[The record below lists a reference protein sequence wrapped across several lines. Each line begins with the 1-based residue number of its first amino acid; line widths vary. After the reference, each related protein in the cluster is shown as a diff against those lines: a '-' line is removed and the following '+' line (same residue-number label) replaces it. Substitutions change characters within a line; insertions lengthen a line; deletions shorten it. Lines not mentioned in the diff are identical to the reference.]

1 MADIIDVKKKLNSL
15 VKKSKP
21 TAEGFSYICQLDGHQ
36 CVGRKTIIEYLKE
49 KHEDTYNDLKAG
61 FDDETEFRSQLSKLV
76 MNVPYSTE
84 EGVNTTDTAETKSKT
99 VQKEPDDEEIV
110 EEKPGNKNLPLT
122 LDYMRTIDGR
132 TTKIPN
138 YGSLVGRIARLLAL
152 VLRREKTDEGEIKIF
167 SLKSEDCVGGC
178 QDIHTYLESTHPTFL
193 ENLIAMFPPARKR
206 MDQFVQRAAENFE
219 LTVPTWSLVEKLQK
233 EESDRVAEAR
243 KKEMEEKLQKA
254 KQARAENEKKR
265 KAELEQR
272 LTMKRKQD
280 EDQKLKEFK
289 QMKINP
295 ATERAEEILKI
306 KKEMKRIEFAMTGK
320 HVKENLK
327 SRYKEKL
334 TEQREKLKTILE
346 ESREKR
352 INKRLSDC
360 LENLSPK
367 QLRKL
372 SMEYLNNIECVAEV
386 NWADISQNVKLDDDF
401 EYLADFLGCLYEMAK
416 FHGKKGFKVGHV
428 LVTSK
433 QSEAIVEKGI
443 RSVRDNIS
451 ETFVIPSSWDVDS
464 PEEGLGKEWNR
475 KADSRLLRGAS
486 RFGKN
491 LLKIVNSDSILSLL
505 ALDSNG
511 AVKEEVR
518 RRFGHLINVYIT
530 RGQPA
535 EEFGT
540 SLYSIDREEEEEDDH
555 HLGEKEE
562 EEEEKVEEVVEVTDD
577 GGDVDNKENQDN
589 NGVQEAKQEASQEEE
604 KELVN
609 LEDEDETENAPDPDE
624 EIDEKLLDDS
634 D

>member
-15 VKKSKP
+15 VRKSKP

-49 KHEDTYNDLKAG
+49 KHEDMYNDLKAG
-61 FDDETEFRSQLSKLV
+61 FEDETEFRSQLSKMV
-76 MNVPYSTE
+76 MMVPYSNE
-84 EGVNTTDTAETKSKT
+84 EVNTTEDKVED
-99 VQKEPDDEEIV
+99 KEPEEEEIV
-110 EEKPGNKNLPLT
+110 EEKATNKNFPLT
-122 LDYMRTIDGR
+122 LDYMKTIDGR

-152 VLRREKTDEGEIKIF
+152 ILRREKTEETGEIKIF
-167 SLKSEDCVGGC
+167 SLKTDECIGGC
-178 QDIHTYLESTHPTFL
+178 QDIHSYIESTQPTFL
-193 ENLIAMFPPARKR
+193 ENLISMFPPARKR
-206 MDQFVQRAAENFE
+206 MDQFVQRAAENFD
-219 LTVPTWSLVEKLQK
+219 LTVPTWQQVERLQK
-233 EESDRVAEAR
+233 EESDRVAAVR

-254 KQARAENEKKR
+254 KAARAENEKKR

-272 LTMKRKQD
+272 LALKRKQD

-295 ATERAEEILKI
+295 ATEKAEEILKI
-306 KKEMKRIEFAMTGK
+306 KKEMKRIELAMKGK
-320 HVKENLK
+320 HVKENPK
-327 SRYKEKL
+327 SKTFYKEKL
-334 TEQREKLKTILE
+334 GEQREKLKTILDNG
-346 ESREKR
+346 REKR

-386 NWADISQNVKLDDDF
+386 NWADICQNVKIDDDF

-451 ETFVIPSSWDVDS
+451 QAFIIPSSWDVDS
-464 PEEGLGKEWNR
+464 PEEGLGQEWNR
-475 KADSRLLRGAS
+475 KADSRLLSGAS

-491 LLKIVNSDSILSLL
+491 LLKIVNTDSILSLL

-511 AVKEEVR
+511 AVKEAVR

-555 HLGEKEE
+555 HLEEKEE
-562 EEEEKVEEVVEVTDD
+562 EAEEVVEVKDE
-577 GGDVDNKENQDN
+577 GESAENKENQDN
-589 NGVQEAKQEASQEEE
+589 NGAQEAKLEEGQEEE

-609 LEDEDETENAPDPDE
+609 LEDEDEIENASDPDE

>member
-21 TAEGFSYICQLDGHQ
+21 TAEGFSYICQLDGYQ

-61 FDDETEFRSQLSKLV
+61 FEDETEFRSQLSKMV
-76 MNVPYSTE
+76 MTVPYSNE
-84 EGVNTTDTAETKSKT
+84 DVKPAETKPKT
-99 VQKEPDDEEIV
+99 LDKQLDDEEIV
-110 EEKPGNKNLPLT
+110 EEKQNKKNLPLT
-122 LDYMRTIDGR
+122 LDYMRNIDGR

-152 VLRREKTDEGEIKIF
+152 VLRREKSSEGEIKIF
-167 SLKSEDCVGGC
+167 SVKTDESVGGC
-178 QDIHTYLESTHPTFL
+178 QDIHGYLESTHPTFL
-193 ENLIAMFPPARKR
+193 ENLVAMFPPAKKR
-206 MDQFVQRAAENFE
+206 MDQFLQRAAENFD
-219 LTVPTWSLVEKLQK
+219 LTVPTWQQVERLQR
-233 EESDRVAEAR
+233 EESDRIAAAR

-265 KAELEQR
+265 KVELEQR
-272 LTMKRKQD
+272 LAVKRKQ
-280 EDQKLKEFK
+280 EENQKLREFK

-295 ATERAEEILKI
+295 GTERAEEILKI
-306 KKEMKRIEFAMTGK
+306 KKEIQRIEIAMKGK
-320 HVKENLK
+320 HVKEEQK
-327 SRYKEKL
+327 SKYKEKL
-334 TEQREKLKTILE
+334 TEQRESLKTILDS
-346 ESREKR
+346 SREKR

-372 SMEYLNNIECVAEV
+372 CMEYLNNIDCVAEV
-386 NWADISQNVKLDDDF
+386 NWVSMCQNVKIDDDF
-401 EYLADFLGCLYEMAK
+401 EYLADFLGSLYEMAK

-433 QSEAIVEKGI
+433 QSEAIVERGI

-451 ETFVIPSSWDVDS
+451 EAFIIPSSWDVDS
-464 PEEGLGKEWNR
+464 PEEDLGQNWNR

-491 LLKIVNSDSILSLL
+491 LLKIVNSDSVLSLL
-505 ALDSNG
+505 SLDSNG
-511 AVKEEVR
+511 AVKAAVR
-518 RRFGHLINVYIT
+518 KRFGHLINVYIT

-540 SLYSIDREEEEEDDH
+540 SLYSIDREEDEEDDH
-555 HLGEKEE
+555 HLDEE
-562 EEEEKVEEVVEVTDD
+562 EGEDEVEEVKEVKEMKEVTEDS
-577 GGDVDNKENQDN
+577 GNIENKENQDN
-589 NGVQEAKQEASQEEE
+589 NGVQEEKQEASQDEE

-609 LEDEDETENAPDPDE
+609 LEDEEDLDPDE